1 MASDA
6 AARQHRPLHH
16 RPRQQPQPQV
26 VAEGVEDQRT
36 LDLLATINCDYVQGY
51 YLSKALTAKEL
62 TNWLSTRLVPRGHTS
77 QPAALP

>member
-6 AARQHRPLHH
+6 GAATDRPLHH
-16 RPRQQPQPQV
+16 RPRPRPRPDV
-26 VAEGVEDQRT
+26 VAEGVEDP
-36 LDLLATINCDYVQGY
+36 APPNGSPPYCDPVQGY
-51 YLSKALTAKEL
+51 YLSKALTAQEL